1 MSKADKIQ
9 EEIREAYNKYY
20 DDAEALVKVAVETG
34 EITEEEA
41 ADIVIF

>member
-1 MSKADKIQ
+1 MSKVDKIQ
-9 EEIREAYNKYY
+9 EEIREAYNRYY
-20 DDAEALVKVAVETG
+20 DSAEQLVRVAVETG

>member
-1 MSKADKIQ
+1 MSKADEIQ
-9 EEIREAYNKYY
+9 EKIRDAYNQYY
-20 DDAEALVKVAVETG
+20 EDAVDLVQVAVDKG

>member
-20 DDAEALVKVAVETG
+20 DSAEELVRVAVATG

>member
-1 MSKADKIQ
+1 MNKADEIQ
-9 EEIREAYNKYY
+9 EKIRDAYNKYWE
-20 DDAEALVKVAVETG
+20 DSQDLVKLAVENG

>member
-1 MSKADKIQ
+1 MSKADEIQ
-9 EEIREAYNKYY
+9 EKIRDAYNQYY
-20 DDAEALVKVAVETG
+20 EDSVDLVQVAVDKG